1 VINVPG
7 EEAGEENFVQAVKVE
22 RCLREG
28 ETCNIASAGYDST
41 VCRQKYS
48 YRRLLALGEDGE
60 QYVDSFRFPSCCI
73 CFTQRTF
80 YGHFELL
87 RNAVDNTTLVPALE
101 KRNSLTLSS
110 TAKTSPKDVHLRGG
124 RSSQGKGEGEGGVS
138 ERSTTCKNR
147 FCRSRR
153 RPGMPR
159 MQKRSRMRR
168 KPRRRMSTPLKTVPQ
183 AATQILLS

>member
-1 VINVPG
+1 MG
-7 EEAGEENFVQAVKVE
+7 KVE

-80 YGHFELL
+80 YTHFELL

-101 KRNSLTLSS
+101 KRNSLAQVSRARTN
-110 TAKTSPKDVHLRGG
+110 PKDAHLRGG
-124 RSSQGKGEGEGGVS
+124 RSSQGEGGGEGGEGGEGGGGEGGVI
-138 ERSTTCKNR
+138 ERSTPCKNR

-159 MQKRSRMRR
+159 MQKGRGRG
-168 KPRRRMSTPLKTVPQ
+168 
-183 AATQILLS
+183 